1 MNLRKITKMYSSHNC
16 FVAVNVKGHILDPQS
31 ETAQDSNEQVGYI
44 RFSRFHDLN
53 DEFGRIKNIV

>member
-53 DEFGRIKNIV
+53 DKFGRIKNIV